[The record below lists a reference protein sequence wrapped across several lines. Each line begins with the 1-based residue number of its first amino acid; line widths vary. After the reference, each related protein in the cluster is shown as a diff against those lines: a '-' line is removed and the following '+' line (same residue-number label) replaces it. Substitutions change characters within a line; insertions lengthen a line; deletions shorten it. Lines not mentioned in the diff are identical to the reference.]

1 MNQNQCF
8 VATKLCTAH
17 SFIPS
22 ISYKNVRCS
31 HLCIILLPGSYYFFT
46 SLSHTLILSC
56 LNLIFSK
63 GQKPL
68 FHHAHHFNSFHLFAL
83 QTLSLKFLQDI
94 KTFYYLSSISFYLAV
109 PRTSSG
115 TLGPLL

>member
-1 MNQNQCF
+1 MNQHQCF
-8 VATKLCTAH
+8 VATQLCTAH
-17 SFIPS
+17 SLIPS

-31 HLCIILLPGSYYFFT
+31 HLCIILLPGIT
-46 SLSHTLILSC
+46 SLHHFLTHCLILSC

-63 GQKPL
+63 GQKQL

-83 QTLSLKFLQDI
+83 QTLSLKFLRDI
-94 KTFYYLSSISFYLAV
+94 KAFYYLSSINFYLAV